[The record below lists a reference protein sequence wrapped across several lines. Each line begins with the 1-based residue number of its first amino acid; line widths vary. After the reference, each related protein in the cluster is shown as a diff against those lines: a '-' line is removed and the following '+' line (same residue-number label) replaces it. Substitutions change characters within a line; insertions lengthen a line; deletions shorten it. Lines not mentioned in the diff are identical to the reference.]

1 MTWTF
6 IQSLE
11 TTHAPPPANKVS
23 LLFVFE
29 NDEGI
34 EKSLLSYLNVNYSQ
48 EEVDVEITRLTI
60 SLDEGS
66 L

>member
-1 MTWTF
+1 MTWNF
-6 IQSLE
+6 IEMNE
-11 TTHAPPPANKVS
+11 TTHAPPPIDKKS
-23 LLFVFE
+23 ILFVFE

-60 SLDEGS
+60 ALDGGE